1 MPLSALAPVQ
11 GVVERT
17 IRAQRTLVRDLKK
30 AMQQSQ
36 DATKPAA
43 AAPRGKQQRAPPGSG
58 RRKKRAR
65 IGGAAQRVLPR
76 FDDDGEGDAGSGEG
90 EGNEGAVNGGAGD
103 GREAVKISNKN
114 AQSLMLPRWL
124 QRLEELELMCL
135 EMHRTHHVPTPRA
148 ADTEAAFAW
157 ASGTSLSASAELSR
171 IGRGGRVADADPN
184 HASSSAPNGDG
195 SGPEYDDEEDVEG
208 EEEDE
213 SGEEAEWGGDEPPD
227 GYFSGSELDC
237 YDSSSSDDLHQSGR
251 SDDDENGGGW
261 EARFAAHDDEEDVV
275 EEEEDAA
282 PTLVVSFQKGKK
294 RIVPTVV

>member
-1 MPLSALAPVQ
+1 
-11 GVVERT
+11 
-17 IRAQRTLVRDLKK
+17 
-30 AMQQSQ
+30 
-36 DATKPAA
+36 
-43 AAPRGKQQRAPPGSG
+43 
-58 RRKKRAR
+58 
-65 IGGAAQRVLPR
+65 
-76 FDDDGEGDAGSGEG
+76 
-90 EGNEGAVNGGAGD
+90 
-103 GREAVKISNKN
+103 
-114 AQSLMLPRWL
+114 
-124 QRLEELELMCL
+124 MCL

-237 YDSSSSDDLHQSGR
+237 YDSSSSDDLSM
-251 SDDDENGGGW
+251 
-261 EARFAAHDDEEDVV
+261 
-275 EEEEDAA
+275 
-282 PTLVVSFQKGKK
+282 
-294 RIVPTVV
+294 